1 MDYSSFFRI
10 LFLLLKFVNFTIPY
24 SDQEEE
30 DMSSTKKEVKSEKTE
45 APGKE
50 GKGDKGRPDEFGTDE
65 KVDVDGEVV
74 GTDSV
79 SRGGACSFHT
89 QPLDES
95 SSKQL
100 TPEEVQALR
109 QQLEQQL
116 ATWTTPPA
124 GPEAVQAWSQF
135 SAATSGLA
143 RDLCEQLRL
152 VLEPT
157 QAARL
162 KGDYRTGRRINMRK
176 VCPHFLYGSAD
187 VNLRF
192 FRSFRTLQVN
202 SERTKSGFGEQ
213 NQVEERTRWFLP
225 WMTLP
230 VWLIIIPKK

>member
-1 MDYSSFFRI
+1 
-10 LFLLLKFVNFTIPY
+10 
-24 SDQEEE
+24 
-30 DMSSTKKEVKSEKTE
+30 MSSTKKEVKSEKTE

-50 GKGDKGRPDEFGTDE
+50 GKGNKGHRDEPFDE
-65 KVDVDGEVV
+65 KVDVDGEVI

-89 QPLDES
+89 QPLEES
-95 SSKQL
+95 NSKQL
-100 TPEEVQALR
+100 TPEEVQVLR
-109 QQLEQQL
+109 EQLEQQL

-162 KGDYRTGRRINMRK
+162 KGDYRTGRRINMKK
-176 VCPHFLYGSAD
+176 VC
-187 VNLRF
+187 
-192 FRSFRTLQVN
+192 
-202 SERTKSGFGEQ
+202 
-213 NQVEERTRWFLP
+213 
-225 WMTLP
+225 
-230 VWLIIIPKK
+230 

>member
-1 MDYSSFFRI
+1 MDQFISLS
-10 LFLLLKFVNFTIPY
+10 LLSCKLLMFMLLPVY

-30 DMSSTKKEVKSEKTE
+30 DMSATKKEVKSEKTE

-50 GKGDKGRPDEFGTDE
+50 GKGEKGRRDEPFDE

-79 SRGGACSFHT
+79 SRGGACTFHT
-89 QPLDES
+89 QPLEES

-100 TPEEVQALR
+100 TPEEVQVLR
-109 QQLEQQL
+109 EQLEQQL

-176 VCPHFLYGSAD
+176 VCPDLS
-187 VNLRF
+187 
-192 FRSFRTLQVN
+192 
-202 SERTKSGFGEQ
+202 
-213 NQVEERTRWFLP
+213 
-225 WMTLP
+225 
-230 VWLIIIPKK
+230 